1 MENQSGYPPL
11 EEGESLAGKL
21 FQINGLN

>member
-11 EEGESLAGKL
+11 GEGESLAGKL